1 MYNVHLYMQALF
13 GYGFIDHDVFTLEL
27 VKLVKNWS
35 IIVTIKL
42 YQLSER
48 PSRILEMLQVLQ
60 GSHTVGYT
68 EDRARYLNML
78 PGLANGTLNSSIHS
92 RRVTSSALFSFDPCW
107 KRFWILK
114 AFLPELI
121 YLCAIIDRVIVLQ
134 DKTKN
139 RCHVRLVLLRMDLDN
154 KG

>member
-1 MYNVHLYMQALF
+1 MKKSIRLHMKRFAVCALCIF
-13 GYGFIDHDVFTLEL
+13 PYGHFSFVLHWWVEY
-27 VKLVKNWS
+27 
-35 IIVTIKL
+35 VTIKL

-92 RRVTSSALFSFDPCW
+92 RRVTSSALFSFDPCLE
-107 KRFWILK
+107 KILDSES
-114 AFLPELI
+114 FPDLP
-121 YLCAIIDRVIVLQ
+121 LCDHWQSHRASRQNQESLSCPLGTLEDGPWQ
-134 DKTKN
+134 
-139 RCHVRLVLLRMDLDN
+139 
-154 KG
+154 